1 MFIISLLSS
10 LILSSIYKVEK
21 GNMFS
26 LYIPY
31 YLRKWRG
38 GEVYLREA
46 LMFDIV
52 AFSGHLLGEAFLLE
66 CELILGNT
74 AVIAK
79 M

>member
-26 LYIPY
+26 LYIPTIN
-31 YLRKWRG
+31 LRKWRG

-46 LMFDIV
+46 LMFHIV
-52 AFSGHLLGEAFLLE
+52 AGAPFGGMFLG
-66 CELILGNT
+66 
-74 AVIAK
+74 
-79 M
+79 